1 MNLEENAVQIYDQ
14 RVVEEVVLTG
24 PEKIVKAKGGE
35 VFKAPQVII
44 ATGASWRKL
53 NVPGEADYIGR
64 EWHSAHIATGRSM
77 PEKMW
82 LWLAAETPASRLR

>member
-1 MNLEENAVQIYDQ
+1 M
-14 RVVEEVVLTG
+14 
-24 PEKIVKAKGGE
+24 KAKGGE

-64 EWHSAHIATGRSM
+64 GVAFCAHCGGSRSM